1 MKFFISQSIN
11 WLNDAV
17 DKDVFS
23 QMCAIGCVE
32 KNLDEIRDSSEI
44 KSNSFLQDVLKEIR
58 KITKIIQ
65 DGKYPPEVNKY
76 MFECI
81 ITRLKYFES
90 FSSNL
95 STK

>member
-44 KSNSFLQDVLKEIR
+44 KSNSF
-58 KITKIIQ
+58 
-65 DGKYPPEVNKY
+65 
-76 MFECI
+76 
-81 ITRLKYFES
+81 
-90 FSSNL
+90 
-95 STK
+95 